1 MAHRVWSKKS
11 HPNICKYYGDIRG
24 GDYIAGICLRKYKYM
39 LEDIRVIK
47 PHVPVD
53 Q

>member
-1 MAHRVWSKKS
+1 MEILSKKP
-11 HPNICKYYGDIRG
+11 HPNICKYYGCIRD
-24 GDYIAGICLRKYKYM
+24 GDYVAGICLRKYKYT
-39 LEDIRVIK
+39 LEDIK